1 LTRAR
6 AERSTWGE
14 FANDFEW
21 VDLKVRGM
29 RKRYRVLLL
38 AATVAA
44 LVVPVG
50 FALSLESSSR
60 PARLRHLSV
69 NSVTAADASGASGPS
84 AAVQSAAVASSVLV
98 SRAAVDPPAAVMV
111 SHSVPDSAKL
121 LLVGTAL
128 FGLAAAVRK
137 AI

>member
-1 LTRAR
+1 
-6 AERSTWGE
+6 
-14 FANDFEW
+14 
-21 VDLKVRGM
+21 
-29 RKRYRVLLL
+29 VLLL

>member
-1 LTRAR
+1 M
-6 AERSTWGE
+6 SGE
-14 FANDFEW
+14 LAKRFEC
-21 VDLKVRGM
+21 VDRKVLGM

-38 AATVAA
+38 AAIVAA

-50 FALSLESSSR
+50 FALSLESSSG

-69 NSVTAADASGASGPS
+69 NSVTAVDESGAPGTSV
-84 AAVQSAAVASSVLV
+84 AVQSAAVASSVLV
-98 SRAAVDPPAAVMV
+98 SRAAVDPPAAVIV
-111 SHSVPDSAKL
+111 PHSVPDSAKL